1 MQLAVRR
8 MNKIGIMQGRVL
20 PERLDQLQ
28 IFPVSNWKNE
38 LIKIKGMGF
47 NCVELLF
54 DKELILETLLAD
66 VDDVKSLG
74 IKRNNKN
81 NGLTAQ
87 SICVDY
93 LSLVSVLNP
102 ETEVLFYDKI
112 IKLIE
117 TISNTT
123 INTLVTPFF
132 DANSIT
138 SESDL
143 HFVLEWIEER
153 NLDEITSEGNIILAL
168 ELTLPALQIR
178 SAFIKHSFNNV
189 AICYDLGNA
198 RAAGYSPEEE
208 IIMLNDLI
216 AHVHIKDRKVN
227 GPNVMLGEGDV
238 DFVACF
244 KSLKEIGYDGQLIL
258 ETAYETS
265 PAAEAKKN
273 LQFIQNIIAG
283 ISS

>member
-1 MQLAVRR
+1 
-8 MNKIGIMQGRVL
+8 MQGRVL
-20 PERLDQLQ
+20 PEWLDQLQ

-38 LIKIKGMGF
+38 LIKIKEIGF

-66 VDDVKSLG
+66 VYDVKSLG

-102 ETEVLFYDKI
+102 ETEFLFYDKI

-123 INTLVTPFF
+123 INTLVIPFF

-143 HFVLEWIEER
+143 QFVLEGVEER
-153 NLDEITSEGNIILAL
+153 NLDEIASKSNIILTL
-168 ELTLPALQIR
+168 ELSLPAFQIR
-178 SAFIKHSFNNV
+178 SAFIKHSFNNI

-198 RAAGYSPEEE
+198 RAAGYFPEEE
-208 IIMLNDLI
+208 IIMLNDFI
-216 AHVHIKDRKVN
+216 AHVHIKDRKVS

-238 DFVACF
+238 DFAACF
-244 KSLKEIGYDGQLIL
+244 KSLKEIDYDGQLIL

-283 ISS
+283 IPS

>member
-1 MQLAVRR
+1 

-28 IFPVSNWKNE
+28 IFQISSWKE
-38 LIKIKGMGF
+38 EIRKIKETGF

-81 NGLTAQ
+81 NELVAQ

-93 LSLVSVLNP
+93 LSLLSVLNP
-102 ETEVLFYDKI
+102 ETELLFYNKI

-117 TISNTT
+117 VVSTTT
-123 INTLVTPFF
+123 INILVIPFF

-143 HFVLEWIEER
+143 QFALERAEER
-153 NLDEITSEGNIILAL
+153 NLDEIASNSNIILTL
-168 ELTLPALQIR
+168 ELSLPAFQIR
-178 SAFIKHSFNNV
+178 SAFIKHSFNNI
-189 AICYDLGNA
+189 AICYDVGNA
-198 RAAGYSPEEE
+198 RASGYSPEEE
-208 IIMLNDLI
+208 IIILDDLI
-216 AHVHIKDRKVN
+216 AHVHIKDRKIN
-227 GPNVMLGEGDV
+227 GPNVMLGNGDV
-238 DFVACF
+238 DFAACF
-244 KSLKEIGYDGQLIL
+244 KSLKKIGYDGQLIL

-265 PAAEAKKN
+265 PVAEAKKN

-283 ISS
+283 ICS